1 MGDSG
6 AIQSRYV
13 FGFGCISMGKKL
25 FVPTRYIRPEGG
37 QHLHNGRAAYRIILG
52 MRRPSPSLKELLKE
66 ACPTL
71 PYVSDK

>member
-6 AIQSRYV
+6 AIQSKYV
-13 FGFGCISMGKKL
+13 FDFGCISNGEKI
-25 FVPTRYIRPEGG
+25 FAPTRYIRPEGG
-37 QHLHNGRAAYRIILG
+37 QHLYNERAAYRIILG
-52 MRRPSPSLKELLKE
+52 MRRPSLLKELLKE